1 MRRKPLKLILLI
13 VGLICQ
19 MVLRLVFHVDVL
31 MWCSCVVN
39 EGLII
44 SLLTNV
50 ANAHKCNMVN
60 DKHGN
65 KWGITYVVC

>member
-1 MRRKPLKLILLI
+1 
-13 VGLICQ
+13 
-19 MVLRLVFHVDVL
+19 MVLTLVFHVDVL

-44 SLLTNV
+44 ALLTNV

-65 KWGITYVVC
+65 KWGITYVAC